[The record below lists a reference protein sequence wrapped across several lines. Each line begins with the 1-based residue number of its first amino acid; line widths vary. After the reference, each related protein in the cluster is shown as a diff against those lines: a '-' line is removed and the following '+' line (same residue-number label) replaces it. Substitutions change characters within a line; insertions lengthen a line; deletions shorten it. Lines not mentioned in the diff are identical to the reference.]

1 MEKFNQMQEIAKLE
15 IRQKIT
21 LDGIKLFLDDSLS
34 SLLIRKSG
42 TEPLL
47 RFYIE
52 SDSKETLEKIKS
64 FVNANV

>member
-1 MEKFNQMQEIAKLE
+1 LE

-21 LDGIKLFLDDSLS
+21 LDGIKLFLDDSLTT
-34 SLLIRKSG
+34 LLIRKSG

-52 SDSKETLEKIKS
+52 SDTKEYLERVKK
-64 FVNANV
+64 FVKMNVG